1 MDSMSDE
8 SPDLAGGKTS
18 TKSDYPNLSPFSRL
32 NRERT
37 VEMAK
42 RGGIASG
49 VARRERKTMREAAIE
64 LLHTLIG
71 DDGDTIGK
79 NIVLAMALEAKRGN
93 VPAARFLAELTG
105 DLGTDPSKI
114 KADELP
120 PPVTIG
126 IHDPDFIERERKRQ
140 EELRTVDVEAVEV
153 KANTPEHPEES
164 PDSTPGGP
172 QDAPWAG
179 DGRAPTPDGQ
189 RPQGAVVDAPAAK
202 PQPKPTAPTALP
214 PPRTPSEAR
223 ARMRAAQE
231 AEERSRPENRTQAP
245 RPTFLPAG
253 FQRRR

>member
-1 MDSMSDE
+1 MSDE
-8 SPDLAGGKTS
+8 SPDLAGGKTN
-18 TKSDYPNLSPFSRL
+18 TRPDYPNLRALSP
-32 NRERT
+32 NEARENGR
-37 VEMAK
+37 K
-42 RGGIASG
+42 GGIASG

-126 IHDPDFIERERKRQ
+126 IHDPGFIERERKRQ

-153 KANTPEHPEES
+153 KADTPEHPEES
-164 PDSTPGGP
+164 PDSTTGGRRN
-172 QDAPWAG
+172 APWAG
-179 DGRAPTPDGQ
+179 DGRAPTHDGQ

-231 AEERSRPENRTQAP
+231 AEERSRPENRTPVP

>member
-1 MDSMSDE
+1 MNEDNS
-8 SPDLAGGKTS
+8 KTS

-126 IHDPDFIERERKRQ
+126 IHDPGFIERERKRQ

-153 KANTPEHPEES
+153 KADTPEHPEES
-164 PDSTPGGP
+164 PDSPPGGP

-179 DGRAPTPDGQ
+179 DGRAPTHDGQ

-202 PQPKPTAPTALP
+202 PQPKPAAPTALP

-231 AEERSRPENRTQAP
+231 AEERSRPENRTPVP